1 MAWPSKLK
9 KALVPSH
16 FDCRLVPCA
25 PPVTQMSLK
34 AVLSKSNAAASVISA
49 RPSPRRRRDSSASTT
64 ATRAARAQPIRPPTK
79 KFSPRWT
86 EKTAAVKAP
95 MPANVAWHSDNWPAM
110 PVISVMESRMIE
122 RVRPLLKTPSQVIGI
137 HVSMETQK
145 AARSTHQSVRMMR
158 SMLGARV
165 VAAMGTG
172 GGSMVARGS
181 RLESRLRSPGRMS
194 RAAAMAKNGMDGTTA
209 AFQKLFGGM

>member
-16 FDCRLVPCA
+16 FDCKLVPWA

-49 RPSPRRRRDSSASTT
+49 RPSPRRRKDRSASMT
-64 ATRAARAQPIRPPTK
+64 ATRAARTQPIRPPTRK
-79 KFSPRWT
+79 LSPRCT

-95 MPANVAWHSDNWPAM
+95 MPANVAWQSDSCPAM
-110 PVISVMESRMIE
+110 PVINVTERQMID
-122 RVRPLLKTPSQVIGI
+122 RVRPLLKTVSQVTGI
-137 HVSMETQK
+137 QVSMDTMN
-145 AARSTHQSVRMMR
+145 AARTTHHNVRMMR
-158 SMLGARV
+158 SMLGARAL
-165 VAAMGTG
+165 AAMGTG
-172 GGSMVARGS
+172 GGSMVASGS